1 MMGLFQTRSKM
12 TARIDFKKLFLVSAI
27 ICLMFLMVAG
37 GGCSQGQEAP
47 PVDENGQEEAAPE
60 NGEAQ
65 TSEDEQTSGDEFI
78 VLATT
83 TSTYDSGLLDELL
96 PVFTEKYGIEVRV
109 VSQGTGQALETG
121 KRGDADILL
130 VHDRAAELQL
140 VEEGYFTDRQDVMYN
155 DFIIV
160 GPAADPAGL
169 KGVEKV
175 SDAFVAIA
183 SGGHIF
189 VSRGDDSG
197 THRKELSI
205 WENTEFSPEGDW
217 YLSVGQGMGDT
228 LIMAGEKQGYTLT
241 DRATYLSM
249 KDSLDLEILLEG
261 DPVLF
266 NQYGIMAVNP
276 EMHPHVKYDSA
287 LKLIDFMMSPEGQ
300 ELTASFQI
308 NGESLFFPGKGVE

>member
-1 MMGLFQTRSKM
+1 MSLLQTGSKKM
-12 TARIDFKKLFLVSAI
+12 LRKDLNKLFYVFTVF
-27 ICLMFLMVAG
+27 CLMFLMILG
-37 GGCSQGQEAP
+37 SGCSQGQETP
-47 PVDENGQEEAAPE
+47 PADENDLEETAQE
-60 NGEAQ
+60 NGEAH
-65 TSEDEQTSGDEFI
+65 TPEDEQTPGDEFI

-96 PVFTEKYGIEVRV
+96 PAFTEKYGIEVRV

-130 VHDRAAELQL
+130 VHDRASELRL

-175 SDAFVAIA
+175 SDAFAAIA
-183 SGGHIF
+183 SGGHPF

-197 THRKELSI
+197 THRKELAI
-205 WENTEFSPEGDW
+205 WDSAGFSTEGDW
-217 YLSVGQGMGDT
+217 YFSVGKGMGDT

-276 EMHPHVKYDSA
+276 EMHPHVKYNSA
-287 LKLIDFMMSPEGQ
+287 LKLIDFMMSTEGQ

-308 NGESLFFPGKGVE
+308 GGESLFFPGKGVDD